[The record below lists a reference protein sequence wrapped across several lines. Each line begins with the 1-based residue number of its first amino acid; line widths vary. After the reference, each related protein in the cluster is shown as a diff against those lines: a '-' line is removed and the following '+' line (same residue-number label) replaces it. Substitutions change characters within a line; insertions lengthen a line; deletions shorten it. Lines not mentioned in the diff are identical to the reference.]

1 MEILQNLTDVLG
13 QSVIYIPAF
22 LFVLTVVVFFHE
34 LGHFLVA
41 RWCGVSISAFSI
53 GFGPEIFGFN
63 DKHGTRWRFAWVP
76 LGGYVKFL
84 DDVNAASVPDQDALE
99 EMSEEERAGAFQTKP
114 LWQRAAVVAAGP
126 IANFLLAIVI
136 YAALFSI
143 VGQRV
148 LEPRVDEVI
157 AGSAAAAAGFK
168 VGDLIVD
175 IDGESIESLGE
186 VKRLEA
192 INAEQELNITV
203 LRDGQRVELIATPE
217 RKMVS
222 GPLGENAQMGVL
234 GIERVYRPLIER
246 VSPDSAADQAGLQ
259 AGDLVVRI
267 DGKPISSFMDMQKI
281 VSTSAGKALNIT
293 VLRNGIEVTRSATP
307 KATETKDAAGNTVT
321 LGLLGVQRKDE
332 SVHERYDPLT
342 AVWMGTKETYVIAAH
357 TLTYLGRIIR
367 GKESAD
373 QLGGPIKIAQVSG
386 QVAQLGFAALIGL
399 TALLSVSIG
408 LLNLFPIPILDG
420 GHLLFYAFEAVL
432 GRPLSARTQEIGFRI
447 GLVLIIMLM
456 IFVTRNDLINNS
468 F

>member
-1 MEILQNLTDVLG
+1 MQNITNVLG
-13 QSVIYIPAF
+13 QGVIYIPAF

-41 RWCGVSISAFSI
+41 RWCGVTIRVFSI
-53 GFGPEIFGFN
+53 GFGPEIFGFY

-84 DDVNAASVPDQDALE
+84 DDVNAASVPDQDALKD
-99 EMSEEERAGAFQTKP
+99 MSEEERAGAFQTKP
-114 LWQRAAVVAAGP
+114 LYQRAAVVAAGP
-126 IANFLLAIVI
+126 IANFILAIVI
-136 YAALFSI
+136 YAALFTI

-148 LEPRVDEVI
+148 LEPRVDKII

-168 VGDLIVD
+168 VGDLVVD
-175 IDGESIESLGE
+175 IDGEAIESFGE

-192 INAEQELNITV
+192 INAEQELKITV
-203 LRDGQRVELIATPE
+203 LRDGQRIELIAVPE
-217 RKMVS
+217 RKLVS
-222 GPLGENAQMGVL
+222 GPLGEAAPMGVL
-234 GIERVYRPLIER
+234 GIARVYRPLIER
-246 VSPDSAADQAGLQ
+246 VSPGSAADKAGLQ

-267 DGKPISSFMDMQKI
+267 DGKPIKSFTDMQEI
-281 VSTSAGKALNIT
+281 VSSSAGKELKIT
-293 VLRNGIEVTRSATP
+293 VLRNGLEITRPATP
-307 KATETKDAAGNTVT
+307 GSAQMKDAAGNSVT
-321 LGLLGVQRKDE
+321 RGLLGVQRKDE
-332 SVHERYDPLT
+332 SVLERYDPFT
-342 AVWMGTKETYVIAAH
+342 ALWMGTKETYIIASH
-357 TLTYLGRIIR
+357 TLTYLGRIVM
-367 GKESAD
+367 GTESAD

-420 GHLLFYAFEAVL
+420 GHLLFYAFEAVR